1 MDIKLFYQKS
11 YAIVDDKLFI
21 KYHFPLNILFAEFMI
36 NISKMSKYYGD
47 YPAVIDVSFDISKG
61 ESIGLLGPNGAGKST
76 TMKVMTGFTPQTS
89 GDVKIGGYDILK
101 NSINARKLIGYLPE
115 NVPLYTDM
123 TVKDYLKYMGSI
135 RGMDKNINNRV
146 DEVIELTSLSQYKDV
161 IISKL
166 SKGYRQRTGIAQ
178 AILHKPKILILDEP
192 TIGIDPVQVVETRKL
207 IQNLGEDHTLILS
220 SHILPEVTS
229 ICKRILV
236 IHEGKI
242 VADDTPENLSN
253 RLQTSNLCEIKVRNG
268 KKNNI
273 IKTLREKDFI
283 VDIRTKEHDDGF
295 ENYYIET
302 SSIKNPESIISKLL
316 IDNNIELYKLSS
328 LPLSLEEIFLQLTKD

>member
-1 MDIKLFYQKS
+1 MKFIESLDI
-11 YAIVDDKLFI
+11 
-21 KYHFPLNILFAEFMI
+21 
-36 NISKMSKYYGD
+36 
-47 YPAVIDVSFDISKG
+47 
-61 ESIGLLGPNGAGKST
+61 
-76 TMKVMTGFTPQTS
+76 
-89 GDVKIGGYDILK
+89 
-101 NSINARKLIGYLPE
+101 
-115 NVPLYTDM
+115 
-123 TVKDYLKYMGSI
+123 
-135 RGMDKNINNRV
+135 DKNIKNRV
-146 DEVIELTSLSQYKDV
+146 DEVIELTSLSQYKNV

-273 IKTLREKDFI
+273 IKIGMARKTHIQK
-283 VDIRTKEHDDGF
+283 
-295 ENYYIET
+295 
-302 SSIKNPESIISKLL
+302 
-316 IDNNIELYKLSS
+316 
-328 LPLSLEEIFLQLTKD
+328 

>member
-1 MDIKLFYQKS
+1 
-11 YAIVDDKLFI
+11 
-21 KYHFPLNILFAEFMI
+21 
-36 NISKMSKYYGD
+36 MSKYYGE
-47 YPAVIDVSFDISKG
+47 YPAVIDVSFNISKG

-76 TMKVMTGFTPQTS
+76 TMKVMTGFTPPTS
-89 GDVKIGGYDILK
+89 GNVNIGGHDIIK
-101 NSINARKLIGYLPE
+101 NSIDARKLIGYLPE
-115 NVPLYTDM
+115 SVPLYTDM
-123 TVKDYLKYMGSI
+123 TVMDYLKYMGSL
-135 RGMDKNINNRV
+135 RGMNKNISKRV
-146 DEVIELTSLSQYKDV
+146 DEVISLTSLNQYKNV
-161 IISKL
+161 LISKL

-229 ICKRILV
+229 ICKRVLV

-253 RLQTSNLCEIKVRNG
+253 RLQTSNLCEIKVKNG
-268 KKNNI
+268 KSNGI
-273 IKTLREKDFI
+273 IKLLRNEEYI
-283 VDIRTKEHDDGF
+283 VDIRTKDDNNDEF

-302 SSIKNPESIISKLL
+302 SSVKSPESLISKIL
-316 IDNNIELYKLSS
+316 INNNIELYGLSS
-328 LPLSLEEIFLQLTKD
+328 LPLTLEEIFLQLTKD

>member
-1 MDIKLFYQKS
+1 
-11 YAIVDDKLFI
+11 
-21 KYHFPLNILFAEFMI
+21 
-36 NISKMSKYYGD
+36 MSKYYGE
-47 YPAVIDVSFDISKG
+47 YPAVIDVSFNISKG

-76 TMKVMTGFTPQTS
+76 TMKVMTGFTPPTS
-89 GDVKIGGYDILK
+89 GNVNIGGHDIIK
-101 NSINARKLIGYLPE
+101 NSIDVRKLIGYLPE
-115 NVPLYTDM
+115 SVPLYTDM
-123 TVKDYLKYMGSI
+123 TVSDYLKYMGSL
-135 RGMDKNINNRV
+135 RGMNKNISKRV
-146 DEVIELTSLSQYKDV
+146 DEVISLTSLNQYRNV
-161 IISKL
+161 LISKL

-229 ICKRILV
+229 ICKRVLV

-253 RLQTSNLCEIKVRNG
+253 RLQTSNLCEIKVKNG
-268 KKNNI
+268 KSNGI
-273 IKTLREKDFI
+273 IKLLRNEDYI
-283 VDIRTKEHDDGF
+283 VDVRTKDDNNDEF

-302 SSIKNPESIISKLL
+302 SSIKSPESLISKIL
-316 IDNNIELYKLSS
+316 INNNIELFGLSS
-328 LPLSLEEIFLQLTKD
+328 LPLTLEEIFLQLTKD

>member
-11 YAIVDDKLFI
+11 YAIVEDKLFI
-21 KYHFPLNILFAEFMI
+21 KYHFHLNILFAEFMI

-101 NSINARKLIGYLPE
+101 NSIDARKLIGYLPE

-146 DEVIELTSLSQYKDV
+146 DEVIELTSLSQYKNV

>member
-1 MDIKLFYQKS
+1 
-11 YAIVDDKLFI
+11 
-21 KYHFPLNILFAEFMI
+21 MI
-36 NISKMSKYYGD
+36 NISKMSKYYGE
-47 YPAVIDVSFDISKG
+47 YPAVIDVSFNITKG

-76 TMKVMTGFTPQTS
+76 TMKVMTGYTPPTS
-89 GDVKIGGYDILK
+89 GNVNIGGHDIIK
-101 NSINARKLIGYLPE
+101 NSIDARRLIGYLPE
-115 NVPLYTDM
+115 SVPLYTDM
-123 TVKDYLKYMGSI
+123 TVRDYLKYMGSL
-135 RGMDKNINNRV
+135 RGMNKNISKRV
-146 DEVIELTSLSQYKDV
+146 DEVISLTSLNQYKNV
-161 IISKL
+161 LISKL

-229 ICKRILV
+229 ICKRVLV

-253 RLQTSNLCEIKVRNG
+253 RLQTSNLCEIKVKNG
-268 KKNNI
+268 KSNGI
-273 IKTLREKDFI
+273 IKLLRNEDYI
-283 VDIRTKEHDDGF
+283 VDIRTKDENNDEF

-302 SSIKNPESIISKLL
+302 SSVKSPESLISKIL
-316 IDNNIELYKLSS
+316 INNNIELYGLSS
-328 LPLSLEEIFLQLTKD
+328 LPLTLEEIFLQLTKD

>member
-1 MDIKLFYQKS
+1 
-11 YAIVDDKLFI
+11 
-21 KYHFPLNILFAEFMI
+21 MI
-36 NISKMSKYYGD
+36 NISKMSKYYGE
-47 YPAVIDVSFDISKG
+47 YPAVIDVSFNISKG

-76 TMKVMTGFTPQTS
+76 TMKVMTGYTPPTS
-89 GDVKIGGYDILK
+89 GNVNIGGHDIIK
-101 NSINARKLIGYLPE
+101 NSIDARRLIGYLPE
-115 NVPLYTDM
+115 SVPLYTDM
-123 TVKDYLKYMGSI
+123 TVRDYLKYMGSL
-135 RGMDKNINNRV
+135 RGMNKNISKRV
-146 DEVIELTSLSQYKDV
+146 DEVISLTSLNQYKNV
-161 IISKL
+161 LISKL

-229 ICKRILV
+229 ICKRVLV

-253 RLQTSNLCEIKVRNG
+253 RLQTSNLCEIKVKNG
-268 KKNNI
+268 KSNGI
-273 IKTLREKDFI
+273 IKLLRNEDYI
-283 VDIRTKEHDDGF
+283 VDIRTKDENNDEF

-302 SSIKNPESIISKLL
+302 SSVKSPESLISKIL
-316 IDNNIELYKLSS
+316 INNNIELYGLSS
-328 LPLSLEEIFLQLTKD
+328 LPLTLEEIFLQLTKD

>member
-1 MDIKLFYQKS
+1 
-11 YAIVDDKLFI
+11 
-21 KYHFPLNILFAEFMI
+21 MI

-89 GDVKIGGYDILK
+89 GDVKIGGFDILK
-101 NSINARKLIGYLPE
+101 NSIDVRKLIGYLPE
-115 NVPLYTDM
+115 SVPLYTDM

-135 RGMDKNINNRV
+135 RGIDKNIKNRV

-253 RLQTSNLCEIKVRNG
+253 RLQTSNLCEIKVKNG

>member
-1 MDIKLFYQKS
+1 
-11 YAIVDDKLFI
+11 
-21 KYHFPLNILFAEFMI
+21 
-36 NISKMSKYYGD
+36 MSKYYGE
-47 YPAVIDVSFDISKG
+47 YPAVIDVSFNISKG

-76 TMKVMTGFTPQTS
+76 TMKVMTGYTPPTS
-89 GDVKIGGYDILK
+89 GNVNIGGHDIIK
-101 NSINARKLIGYLPE
+101 NSIDARRLIGYLPE
-115 NVPLYTDM
+115 SVPLYTDM
-123 TVKDYLKYMGSI
+123 TVRDYLKYMGSL
-135 RGMDKNINNRV
+135 RGMNKNISKRV
-146 DEVIELTSLSQYKDV
+146 DEVISLTSLNQYKNV
-161 IISKL
+161 LISKL

-229 ICKRILV
+229 ICKRVLV

-253 RLQTSNLCEIKVRNG
+253 RLQTSNLCEIKVKNG
-268 KKNNI
+268 KSNGI
-273 IKTLREKDFI
+273 IKLLRNEEYI
-283 VDIRTKEHDDGF
+283 VDIRTKDDNNDEF

-302 SSIKNPESIISKLL
+302 SSVKSPESLISKIL
-316 IDNNIELYKLSS
+316 INNNIELYGLSS
-328 LPLSLEEIFLQLTKD
+328 LPLTLEEIFLQLTKD

>member
-1 MDIKLFYQKS
+1 
-11 YAIVDDKLFI
+11 
-21 KYHFPLNILFAEFMI
+21 MI
-36 NISKMSKYYGD
+36 NISKMSKYYGE
-47 YPAVIDVSFDISKG
+47 YPAVIDVSFNISKG

-76 TMKVMTGFTPQTS
+76 TMKVMTGYTPPTS
-89 GDVKIGGYDILK
+89 GNVNIGGHDIIK
-101 NSINARKLIGYLPE
+101 NSIDARRLIGYLPE
-115 NVPLYTDM
+115 SVPLYTDM
-123 TVKDYLKYMGSI
+123 TVRDYLKYMGSL
-135 RGMDKNINNRV
+135 RGMNKNISKRV
-146 DEVIELTSLSQYKDV
+146 DEVISLTSLNQYKDV
-161 IISKL
+161 LISKL

-229 ICKRILV
+229 ICKRVLV

-253 RLQTSNLCEIKVRNG
+253 RLQTSNLCEIKVKNG
-268 KKNNI
+268 KSNGI
-273 IKTLREKDFI
+273 IKLLRNEDYI
-283 VDIRTKEHDDGF
+283 VDIRTKDENNDEF

-302 SSIKNPESIISKLL
+302 SSVKSPESLISKIL
-316 IDNNIELYKLSS
+316 INNNIELFGLSS
-328 LPLSLEEIFLQLTKD
+328 LPLTLEEIFLQLTKD

>member
-1 MDIKLFYQKS
+1 
-11 YAIVDDKLFI
+11 
-21 KYHFPLNILFAEFMI
+21 
-36 NISKMSKYYGD
+36 MSKYYGE
-47 YPAVIDVSFDISKG
+47 YPAVIDVSFNISKG

-76 TMKVMTGFTPQTS
+76 TMKVMTGFTPPTS
-89 GDVKIGGYDILK
+89 GNVNIGGHDIIK
-101 NSINARKLIGYLPE
+101 NSIDARKLIGYLPE
-115 NVPLYTDM
+115 SVPLYTDM
-123 TVKDYLKYMGSI
+123 TVRDYLKYMGSL
-135 RGMDKNINNRV
+135 RGMNKNISKRV
-146 DEVIELTSLSQYKDV
+146 DEVISLTSLNQYKNV
-161 IISKL
+161 LISKL

-229 ICKRILV
+229 ICKRVLV

-253 RLQTSNLCEIKVRNG
+253 RLQTSNLCEIKVKNG
-268 KKNNI
+268 KSNGI
-273 IKTLREKDFI
+273 IKLLRNEEYI
-283 VDIRTKEHDDGF
+283 VDIRTKDDNNDEF

-302 SSIKNPESIISKLL
+302 SSVKSPESLISKIL
-316 IDNNIELYKLSS
+316 INNNIELFGLSS
-328 LPLSLEEIFLQLTKD
+328 LPLTLEEIFLQLTKD

>member
-1 MDIKLFYQKS
+1 
-11 YAIVDDKLFI
+11 
-21 KYHFPLNILFAEFMI
+21 
-36 NISKMSKYYGD
+36 MSKYYGE
-47 YPAVIDVSFDISKG
+47 YPAVIDVSFNISKG

-76 TMKVMTGFTPQTS
+76 TMKVMTGYTPPTS
-89 GDVKIGGYDILK
+89 GNVNIGGHDIIK
-101 NSINARKLIGYLPE
+101 NSIDARRLIGYLPE
-115 NVPLYTDM
+115 SVPLYTDM
-123 TVKDYLKYMGSI
+123 TLRDYLKYMGSL
-135 RGMDKNINNRV
+135 RGMNKNISKRV
-146 DEVIELTSLSQYKDV
+146 DEVISLTSLNQYKDV
-161 IISKL
+161 LISKL

-229 ICKRILV
+229 ICKRVLV

-253 RLQTSNLCEIKVRNG
+253 RLQTSNLCEIKVKNG
-268 KKNNI
+268 KSNGI
-273 IKTLREKDFI
+273 IKLLRNEDYI
-283 VDIRTKEHDDGF
+283 VDIRTKDENNDEF

-302 SSIKNPESIISKLL
+302 SSVKSPESLISKIL
-316 IDNNIELYKLSS
+316 INNNIELYGLSS
-328 LPLSLEEIFLQLTKD
+328 LPLTLEEIFLQLTKD

>member
-1 MDIKLFYQKS
+1 
-11 YAIVDDKLFI
+11 
-21 KYHFPLNILFAEFMI
+21 MI

-47 YPAVIDVSFDISKG
+47 YPAVIDISFDISKG

-101 NSINARKLIGYLPE
+101 NSIAARKLIGYLPE
-115 NVPLYTDM
+115 SVPLYTDM

-135 RGMDKNINNRV
+135 RGMNKNMNKRV
-146 DEVIELTSLSQYKDV
+146 DEVIELTSLIQYKNV
-161 IISKL
+161 LISKL

-178 AILHKPKILILDEP
+178 AILHKPKLLILDEP

-242 VADDTPENLSN
+242 VADDTPERLSN
-253 RLQTSNLCEIKVRNG
+253 RLQTSNLSEIKVRNG

-273 IKTLREKDFI
+273 IKFLREKDFI
-283 VDIRTKEHDDGF
+283 VDIRTKEQDDGF
-295 ENYYIET
+295 ETYHIET
-302 SSIKNPESIISKLL
+302 SLVSNPESIISKLL
-316 IDNNIELYKLSS
+316 IDNNIELHGLSS

>member
-1 MDIKLFYQKS
+1 
-11 YAIVDDKLFI
+11 
-21 KYHFPLNILFAEFMI
+21 MI
-36 NISKMSKYYGD
+36 NISKMSKYYGE
-47 YPAVIDVSFDISKG
+47 YPAVIDVSFNISKG

-76 TMKVMTGFTPQTS
+76 TMKVMTGFTPPTS
-89 GDVKIGGYDILK
+89 GNVNIGGHDIIK
-101 NSINARKLIGYLPE
+101 NSIDVRKLIGYLPE
-115 NVPLYTDM
+115 SVPLYTDM
-123 TVKDYLKYMGSI
+123 TVSDYLKYMGSL
-135 RGMDKNINNRV
+135 RGMNKNISKRV
-146 DEVIELTSLSQYKDV
+146 DEVISLTSLNQYRNV
-161 IISKL
+161 LISKL

-229 ICKRILV
+229 ICKRVLV

-253 RLQTSNLCEIKVRNG
+253 RLQTSNLCEIKVKNG
-268 KKNNI
+268 KSNGI
-273 IKTLREKDFI
+273 IKLLRNEDYI
-283 VDIRTKEHDDGF
+283 VDVRTKDDNNDEF

-302 SSIKNPESIISKLL
+302 SSVKSPESLISKIL
-316 IDNNIELYKLSS
+316 INNNIELFGLSS
-328 LPLSLEEIFLQLTKD
+328 LPLTLEEIFLQLTKD

>member
-1 MDIKLFYQKS
+1 
-11 YAIVDDKLFI
+11 
-21 KYHFPLNILFAEFMI
+21 
-36 NISKMSKYYGD
+36 MSKYYGD

-89 GDVKIGGYDILK
+89 GDVKIGGFDILK
-101 NSINARKLIGYLPE
+101 NSIDARKLIGYLPE
-115 NVPLYTDM
+115 SVPLYTDM

-135 RGMDKNINNRV
+135 RGIDKNIKNRV
-146 DEVIELTSLSQYKDV
+146 DEVIELTSLSQYKNV

-253 RLQTSNLCEIKVRNG
+253 RLQTSNLCEIKVKNG

-328 LPLSLEEIFLQLTKD
+328 LPLSLEEIFLQHTKH